1 MYKRVLAVSVA
12 AVIALLVAALPGRAA
27 PVRQWRSVITYPEP
41 GATVGGIVEIKG
53 IATHANFDSYQV
65 RYAPGAKVV
74 ADSAWVDI
82 VMLVPNPV
90 DNGVLCTWDTTALPD
105 GQYVLALAV
114 WGVDDPENPHVH
126 FVEGITVNNSSFVPS
141 PEPTLEEE
149 PAATVPAGPMPT
161 LASVV
166 QPPTSTP
173 RPSPEAGVGEEDAGT
188 VTPTPE
194 AAEAGLGVDL
204 DASVLQNAFCTG
216 GLVTVM
222 LFLLWG
228 LYSMAKASIRWY
240 MHGPKPPRR

>member
-1 MYKRVLAVSVA
+1 MYKRVRAVGVALAIVLLAVV
-12 AVIALLVAALPGRAA
+12 LPSQAA
-27 PVRQWRSVITYPEP
+27 PLRQWRSVITYPEP
-41 GATVGGIVEIKG
+41 GATVGGIVEIRG

-65 RYAPGAKVV
+65 RYAPGTNVV

-90 DNGVLCTWDTTALPD
+90 DNGVLCTWDTTTLPA
-105 GQYVLALAV
+105 GPYVLALAV
-114 WGVDDPENPHVH
+114 WGVGDPENPHVH
-126 FVEGITVNNSSFVPS
+126 FVEHIVVDNSSFVPS

-149 PAATVPAGPMPT
+149 PAVTVPAGPTPT
-161 LASVV
+161 LASIV

-173 RPSPEAGVGEEDAGT
+173 RPSAESEGGEDAGT

-194 AAEAGLGVDL
+194 AEEGLGLDL
-204 DASVLQNAFCTG
+204 DTSLLQNAFCTG

-228 LYSMAKASIRWY
+228 LYTMGKASIRWY
-240 MHGPKPPRR
+240 LRGPRSTRK

>member
-27 PVRQWRSVITYPEP
+27 PVWSKSSVITYPEP
-41 GATVGGIVEIKG
+41 GATLSGIVEIRG
-53 IATHANFDSYQV
+53 IATHVNFDFYQV
-65 RYAPGAKVV
+65 RYAPGTSVV
-74 ADSAWVDI
+74 ADTAWVDI
-82 VMLVPNPV
+82 VSLVPNPV

-126 FVEGITVNNSSFVPS
+126 FVEGISVNNSSFVPS

-173 RPSPEAGVGEEDAGT
+173 RPSPEAGVG
-188 VTPTPE
+188 
-194 AAEAGLGVDL
+194 VDL

>member
-1 MYKRVLAVSVA
+1 MYKRVLAVGIVLA
-12 AVIALLVAALPGRAA
+12 IALLAAALPSRAA
-27 PVRQWRSVITYPEP
+27 PLRQWRSVITYPEP

-65 RYAPGAKVV
+65 RYASGASVV

-90 DNGVLCTWDTTALPD
+90 DNGVLCTWDTTTLPD
-105 GQYVLALAV
+105 GPYVLALAV
-114 WGVDDPENPHVH
+114 WGVDDPQNPHVH
-126 FVEGITVNNSSFVPS
+126 FVERITVDNSSFVPS
-141 PEPTLEEE
+141 PEPTVVEEL
-149 PAATVPAGPMPT
+149 AATVPAGPTPT

-173 RPSPEAGVGEEDAGT
+173 RPSPESEAGEDEGN

-194 AAEAGLGVDL
+194 AEEGLGVDL

-240 MHGPKPPRR
+240 LRGSSAHK